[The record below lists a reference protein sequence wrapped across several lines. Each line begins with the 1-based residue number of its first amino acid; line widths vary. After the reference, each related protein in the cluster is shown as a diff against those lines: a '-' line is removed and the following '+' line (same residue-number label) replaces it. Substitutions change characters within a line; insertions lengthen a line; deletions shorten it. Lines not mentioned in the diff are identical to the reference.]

1 MKLALHDIDEQIRE
15 VENRIAVERIALD
28 DGVNAC
34 KESLKE
40 TLTSPKTLLTVLGVG
55 FTVGK
60 VLFRQKPP
68 PEQSAPVKK
77 AGMLGLLTGVAGT
90 ALSLAN
96 TRSGWGGVARWA
108 AGRYFSR
115 RKAARAAGAPVGVP
129 ASTASVRA
137 AAPAA
142 TTPLRPAAPAAAA
155 PIGASAT
162 AVPSGGATSAAYP
175 RTSART

>member
-1 MKLALHDIDEQIRE
+1 MKLALHEIDEQIRA

-28 DGVNAC
+28 DAVHAC
-34 KESLKE
+34 KENLRE

-77 AGMLGLLTGVAGT
+77 AGLLGLLTGVAGT

-96 TRSGWGGVARWA
+96 TRSGWGSVARWA
-108 AGRYFSR
+108 AGRYFSG
-115 RKAARAAGAPVGVP
+115 RKAARAAGAPVGAL
-129 ASTASVRA
+129 ASAVALVRP

-142 TTPLRPAAPAAAA
+142 TTAMRTAA
-155 PIGASAT
+155 PIGAST
-162 AVPSGGATSAAYP
+162 SAVSPAGTTSAAYS